1 MKLGNIKL
9 PAFSWSADWGSAL
22 SWKLTQIIT
31 SFTYIINQHEDGYL
45 YPTKSVTA
53 TYNANVGD
61 TIILAD
67 GTFTVTLPAAN
78 KCKNKRFTVK
88 NSGAGTIT
96 LDAATGNIDGVATK
110 SIATTVSVDVACD
123 GTNYWII

>member
-22 SWKLTQIIT
+22 NWKINQIIQ

-45 YPTKSVTA
+45 YKTTSVTA

-61 TIILAD
+61 TVILAN

-78 KCKNKRFTVK
+78 KCKNKVFIVK

-96 LDAATGNIDGVATK
+96 LDAATGNIDGAATK
-110 SIATTVSVDVACD
+110 SIATTVGYHVACD
-123 GTNYWII
+123 GINYFTI